1 MEAYSNFEVCFA
13 TLLSTKSNLL
23 KMHFSIPDGKVEM
36 ENRKDISLRSGRKAH
51 QLTDFKLLACFH
63 KLMYFEA
70 VCICRKEVSWYL
82 LLFL

>member
-1 MEAYSNFEVCFA
+1 MQVGAATAFHICFA
-13 TLLSTKSNLL
+13 TLFWTKSNLS

-36 ENRKDISLRSGRKAH
+36 ENRKDISLGFGRKAH

-70 VCICRKEVSWYL
+70 VYVCRKEVS
-82 LLFL
+82 